1 MLPGMD
7 SGLEKPPG
15 RREFGGSHS
24 NPAKRFVLR
33 GGHSPNQP
41 NQYSDLGPHSR
52 VHRLVEVDLRT
63 KEGLIVNRLRR
74 DLVKHVGGKP
84 NVIQRVMIE
93 RCCWLQLRVSLL
105 DRKIAAG
112 EAFTEI
118 DNNTYIAWCNA
129 LVRTMARLGVVT
141 KRSSR
146 PSLDTI
152 LADAGADS
160 DDEQR

>member
-1 MLPGMD
+1 MLNEPKRIGFSRGD
-7 SGLEKPPG
+7 ALPENRHRFGGPQDTRKKPP
-15 RREFGGSHS
+15 
-24 NPAKRFVLR
+24 
-33 GGHSPNQP
+33 QP

-118 DNNTYIAWCNA
+118 DNNSYIAWCNA

-152 LADAGADS
+152 LADAGTDG